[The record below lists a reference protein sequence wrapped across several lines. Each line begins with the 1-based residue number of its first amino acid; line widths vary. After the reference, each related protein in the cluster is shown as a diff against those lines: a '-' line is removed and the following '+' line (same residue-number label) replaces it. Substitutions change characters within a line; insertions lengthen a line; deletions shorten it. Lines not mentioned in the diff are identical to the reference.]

1 MAQSIYNIAE
11 AVRNWGT
18 EYAIQVGL
26 HKYFPVMSPESHVF
40 FVDGDNGSDSADNN
54 GQTADTPLL
63 TITAALGKCTTKKN
77 DYIFLLN
84 YYRASG
90 ETWPISITKE
100 NIHIIGM
107 ASAGCPRVWVDPPST
122 TAAFALAQGSAHC
135 EIANIQ
141 IGAGATSAC
150 IDVTSNGAWGYWIH
164 HNYFASKQ
172 SMDAKYGIHC
182 GSGSSNEMIHSLI
195 ENNVFGAGITEAGIC
210 IASNAGGNA
219 CHGLIIRNNH
229 FTVNTGDHGV
239 DVLSAGADFQ
249 EGGIFNNT
257 FECDGDA
264 ADGEAVYFVSG
275 AKGNVH
281 GNAAWTDDGVQ
292 MSNNPFLDAG
302 TTGMSFGMNIRGCGE
317 IGSANEGTAT
327 GQTGSAALATPT
339 NI

>member
-1 MAQSIYNIAE
+1 MAQSVYNIAE
-11 AVRNWGT
+11 AVHNWGT
-18 EYAIQVGL
+18 EYAIQAGL
-26 HKYFPVMSPESHVF
+26 HKYFPVMSPESHIF

-100 NIHIIGM
+100 NVHIIGM

-122 TAAFALAQGSAHC
+122 TAAFELAQGSAHC

-150 IDVTSNGAWGYWIH
+150 IDLTCNGAWGHWIH
-164 HNYFASKQ
+164 HNYFAMKQ
-172 SMDAKYGIHC
+172 SMDAKYGILI
-182 GSGSSNEMIHSLI
+182 GETGYGENIHGLI
-195 ENNVFGAGITEAGIC
+195 EHNIFGAGITESGIC
-210 IASNAGGNA
+210 ISANGGNSVR
-219 CHGLIIRNNH
+219 GMIIRNNH
-229 FTVNTGDHGV
+229 FTVNSGDHGV
-239 DVLSAGADFQ
+239 DVLNSGADFQ

-257 FECDGDA
+257 FEVDGDA

-281 GNAAWTDDGVQ
+281 GNSAWTDDGVIPE
-292 MSNNPFLDAG
+292 NNPFFDAG
-302 TTGMSFGMNIRGCGE
+302 TTNMSWGANIRGG
-317 IGSANEGTAT
+317 GVAT
-327 GQTGSAALATPT
+327 GPYLATPT